1 MNFYVR
7 IFFIPFVLFVP
18 VFALAFDNSSYL
30 AASKQFD
37 QLVEQSLAKGSL
49 PRLSDAESAK
59 IIYVLSDSERFLNA
73 TPFQLADF
81 EALRAICDK
90 AQSAAAPYLFLGLF
104 NLRKELDSE
113 KDPQVAAKKISAL
126 IEKNTLTFQD
136 ELERLQPFSF
146 RCLAKQIP
154 LAAQFLASLP
164 SEQLTDVRRA
174 GARQMR
180 GGISQMY
187 LGAMQLANS
196 NVYSFS
202 YRIKLLEVLAETA
215 PVFSSALTPDARKQ
229 ISDVAFYAKTIATL
243 IPASAPSGDSAIV
256 VRYLSQ
262 ISDAM
267 AGSTCDMLCSF

>member
-1 MNFYVR
+1 MKFYLR
-7 IFFIPFVLFVP
+7 IFFFPFVLFAP
-18 VFALAFDNSSYL
+18 VLALAIDNSSYL

-49 PRLSDAESAK
+49 PRLSDTESAK
-59 IIYVLSDSERFLNA
+59 IISVLSDSERFLNA
-73 TPFQLADF
+73 ASFQLADL
-81 EALRAICDK
+81 EALGAVCDK
-90 AQSAAAPYLFLGLF
+90 AQSVTAPYLFLGLF
-104 NLRKELDSE
+104 DLRKELDSE

-126 IEKNTLTFQD
+126 VEKNTLTFQD
-136 ELERLQPFSF
+136 ELERLQPFTF

-154 LAAQFLASLP
+154 LMAQFLASLP

-187 LGAMQLANS
+187 LGVLQLANS

-202 YRIKLLEVLAETA
+202 YRIKLLEALAETA
-215 PVFSSALTPDARKQ
+215 PVYSSALTPDARKQ
-229 ISDVAFYAKTIATL
+229 ISDFAFYAKTIATL
-243 IPASAPSGDSAIV
+243 IPASAPSGDSANV
-256 VRYLSQ
+256 VKFLSQ

-267 AGSTCDMLCSF
+267 AGSTCEKLCAI